1 MPLSQAV
8 SIPMPMPIPML
19 KDIAHNDH
27 QHQYPYQYQYPY
39 PPHSWLFPNELIG
52 FTLPLLV
59 TTMLFY
65 LLWIICIIMA
75 TVSSNV
81 EAFGSM
87 LQRQFKFK
95 LPALALVSSRIPK
108 SLEFWDWDD
117 LSPPFAVVDAEE
129 ALLDDEDE
137 PPHVTHFCFLIHGH
151 RGLSKDLR
159 YMQTVMQQLAGKERR
174 RRWEESCSS
183 SSNFDCDSSSSTST
197 STNTSTGT
205 STSTSTSTTTAPA
218 EYLRH
223 DMVVHNAVCNE
234 HKTTDGVSAGGDRLV
249 DEMRQVIQQEM
260 AKRSISSSLPSGGK
274 DKTIQDITI
283 SIVGNSLGG
292 LFGRYA
298 IAKLVERHC
307 TKQESGGDNDD
318 NDNNN
323 DDNNC
328 WILDGTYRL
337 HLNIFC
343 TTATPHL
350 GISRHTYVPIPR
362 TAEIGVAHA
371 MGDTGKD
378 LFRLN
383 NLIQTMATCPTY
395 LSPLS
400 CFRKRIAYA
409 NAYGTD
415 FPVPAGT
422 AAFLSENSTY
432 PHHFVQHDEHDDD
445 NDDDEEQHNGLII
458 ATVHTPIQQQ
468 QPQIPLQDQN
478 SSELLGELHQMSESL
493 DRLGWKKVFVD
504 VRRELPSVEVPSLS
518 LLRRQGSEKNK
529 RLPLDANANLHAL
542 RQQRIVESRDICSA
556 MSSSDRISFPL
567 GHNMICAF
575 SRSPFST
582 FMYQGGRPVVDSL
595 AKELVADIFSWTN
608 SNSNTSAS
616 TSASTAASSKEC
628 GVV

>member
-1 MPLSQAV
+1 MPQFQA
-8 SIPMPMPIPML
+8 MPME
-19 KDIAHNDH
+19 DIEHND
-27 QHQYPYQYQYPY
+27 QQYHPYYTL
-39 PPHSWLFPNELIG
+39 HSWNQNDLIE
-52 FTLPLLV
+52 FTLPLLIA
-59 TTMLFY
+59 TMLFY
-65 LLWIICIIMA
+65 LLWIVCISIT
-75 TVSSNV
+75 TVSINV
-81 EAFGSM
+81 DAFRSM
-87 LQRQFKFK
+87 LQRQLK
-95 LPALALVSSRIPK
+95 LPALVSSRIPK
-108 SLEFWDWDD
+108 SSEFWDD
-117 LSPPFAVVDAEE
+117 LSPPFAVVMDAEE
-129 ALLDDEDE
+129 LSSYDQDE

-174 RRWEESCSS
+174 RRWEESSESS
-183 SSNFDCDSSSSTST
+183 SSSSLDYDSSSSTC
-197 STNTSTGT
+197 TNGT
-205 STSTSTSTTTAPA
+205 AT

-249 DEMRQVIQQEM
+249 EEIRQVIQQEM
-260 AKRSISSSLPSGGK
+260 AKRSSSLQGGI
-274 DKTIQDITI
+274 IQDITI

-307 TKQESGGDNDD
+307 TKQESDD
-318 NDNNN
+318 
-323 DDNNC
+323 C

-350 GISRHTYVPIPR
+350 GVSRHTYVPIPR

-395 LSPLS
+395 LGPLS
-400 CFRKRIAYA
+400 SFRKRIAYA

-415 FPVPAGT
+415 FPVPAAT

-432 PHHFVQHDEHDDD
+432 PHHFVQH
-445 NDDDEEQHNGLII
+445 EENGLII
-458 ATVHTPIQQQ
+458 ATVHTPIQEQQ
-468 QPQIPLQDQN
+468 TIVHLKDDQKSEQLQDEKYVQ
-478 SSELLGELHQMSESL
+478 EHADELHEMSESL
-493 DRLGWKKVFVD
+493 DKLGWKKVFVD
-504 VRRELPSVEVPSLS
+504 VRNELPSVEVPT
-518 LLRRQGSEKNK
+518 LLRRQQGTEN
-529 RLPLDANANLHAL
+529 LVVNANLQGL
-542 RQQRIVESRDICSA
+542 REQRIVESRDICSA
-556 MSSSDRISFPL
+556 MRSSDRISFPF

-595 AKELVADIFSWTN
+595 ARELVEDIFSW
-608 SNSNTSAS
+608 SNS
-616 TSASTAASSKEC
+616 STASRE
-628 GVV
+628 